1 MIMRSILISYS
12 FAVLLT
18 VAPLT
23 LLAHHN
29 APEELQDFITEQLI
43 DADSPHLL
51 TSDDDPSLL
60 DTEVVGMEDLDYVV
74 VTDGLSADET
84 TDALEEILEQ
94 LATENDVCDVNYQ
107 IDYDTDL
114 QTFSLTVNIDFCS
127 Q

>member
-1 MIMRSILISYS
+1 
-12 FAVLLT
+12 LT
-18 VAPLT
+18 FAPLC

-60 DTEVVGMEDLDYVV
+60 DTDVARMEDLDYVV

-94 LATENDVCDVNYQ
+94 LATENDVCDVNYL
-107 IDYDTDL
+107 IDFDTASL
-114 QTFSLTVNIDFCS
+114 TFSLTVNVDFCS